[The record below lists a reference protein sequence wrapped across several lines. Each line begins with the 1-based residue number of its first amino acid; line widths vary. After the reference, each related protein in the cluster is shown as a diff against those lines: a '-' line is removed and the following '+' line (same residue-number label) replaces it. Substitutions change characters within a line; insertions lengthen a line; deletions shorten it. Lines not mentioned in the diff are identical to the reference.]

1 MVPSEAQIVI
11 IGGGVLGTSAAFQL
25 AAAGHQ
31 PIVLLDRGPIA
42 GGTTPFAAGQTAYL
56 PAHKHLLPFTTYCI
70 EFFERFAEFTGYPID
85 FHQPGSL
92 RVVLTEPHLAGLEAR
107 VDAAWSLHDPV
118 EWLTPLQAKS
128 LVPAL
133 EVPEA
138 SGVGH
143 AASGTHCRATGVC
156 PA

>member
-31 PIVLLDRGPIA
+31 SIVLLDRGPIA

-70 EFFERFAEFTGYPID
+70 EFFERFAEST
-85 FHQPGSL
+85 
-92 RVVLTEPHLAGLEAR
+92 
-107 VDAAWSLHDPV
+107 
-118 EWLTPLQAKS
+118 
-128 LVPAL
+128 
-133 EVPEA
+133 
-138 SGVGH
+138 
-143 AASGTHCRATGVC
+143 RATPSTFTSTVASALSSLSHTWQALRLVSKPPGRC
-156 PA
+156 MTRSNG